1 MTLISDFQQKA
12 RELIPEQKEFLIRK
26 IKRIS
31 EEQERVQKNKET
43 LQRLGKEIPKNF
55 GSAVLKEPMENFVVT
70 AYLLLDSP
78 DREKYTSEWGG
89 GLASASSMLSW
100 KLGQTREISRL
111 MDCDFFTAVGY
122 FLYQNCSGL
131 DQISETEKS
140 MPPEKVNEYMTVI
153 KDYANL
159 SPQEQEKFIQNIQ
172 KQTGEKVCSY
182 KLKPHNVSPLRT
194 R

>member
-12 RELIPEQKEFLIRK
+12 RQLIPEQKEFLIRK

-159 SPQEQEKFIQNIQ
+159 FPQEQEKFIQDIQ
-172 KQTGEKVCSY
+172 EPIAKKICSHTKNSHKISCEK
-182 KLKPHNVSPLRT
+182 T

>member
-12 RELIPEQKEFLIRK
+12 RQLIPEQKEFLIRK

-159 SPQEQEKFIQNIQ
+159 SSQEQEKFIQNIQ